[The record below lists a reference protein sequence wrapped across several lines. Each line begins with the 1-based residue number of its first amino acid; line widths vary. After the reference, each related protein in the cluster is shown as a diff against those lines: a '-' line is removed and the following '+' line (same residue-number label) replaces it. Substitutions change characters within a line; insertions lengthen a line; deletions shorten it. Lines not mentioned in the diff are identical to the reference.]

1 MNDTTPEIDALF
13 RSMLLQRSGEQRL
26 RMACSMFDTAKA
38 LATASIR
45 EKQPDI
51 SEPTCG
57 RRSSCDFTGTNSR
70 PPNVNKSLPPFH
82 AQRLSSESPF
92 LRSCKAGGRSCSS
105 CKR

>member
-45 EKQPDI
+45 EKHPDI
-51 SEPTCG
+51 SDTDLRQALFLRFYGHEFSP
-57 RRSSCDFTGTNSR
+57 
-70 PPNVNKSLPPFH
+70 
-82 AQRLSSESPF
+82 AQREEILAAISRTAPQF
-92 LRSCKAGGRSCSS
+92 
-105 CKR
+105 

>member
-45 EKQPDI
+45 EETP
-51 SEPTCG
+51 
-57 RRSSCDFTGTNSR
+57 RYF
-70 PPNVNKSLPPFH
+70 
-82 AQRLSSESPF
+82 
-92 LRSCKAGGRSCSS
+92 
-105 CKR
+105 

>member
-38 LATASIR
+38 LATASMG

-51 SEPTCG
+51 SQADL
-57 RRSSCDFTGTNSR
+57 RQALFSR
-70 PPNVNKSLPPFH
+70 FYGHEFSP
-82 AQRLSSESPF
+82 AQREQIMAAIS
-92 LRSCKAGGRSCSS
+92 RSTDQF
-105 CKR
+105 